1 MSEMLSKES
10 RYNNS
15 MKETI
20 AQFLNI
26 KDFPFQIKDENGNE
40 IYYEC
45 SDRYWIK
52 REYISNGKEIYIENS
67 HGYWTKREYD
77 SNGNVIY
84 SENSYGYWG
93 KREYDSNGKEI
104 YYEDSE
110 GFIHDSRPKPVVE
123 MTLQEIA
130 DKVGV
135 DVKSIRIKE

>member
-1 MSEMLSKES
+1 
-10 RYNNS
+10 

-26 KDFPFQIKDENGNE
+26 KGFPFTIKDKDGNQ

-45 SDRYWIK
+45 SDGYWIK

-77 SNGNVIY
+77 SDGNVIY
-84 SENSYGYWG
+84 WE
-93 KREYDSNGKEI
+93 DSNGLVN
-104 YYEDSE
+104 DN
-110 GFIHDSRPKPVVE
+110 RPKPVVE

-130 DKVGV
+130 DKLGM